1 MAPQIRDIAIT
12 EIETG
17 DRLRAA
23 DGAWIGQLMDSIS
36 QNGLLAPI
44 VLRPIRKVGKRPFEL
59 LAGMH
64 RLAACTSLGWQT
76 LPCMVV
82 AADDQQ
88 ALLTQIDE
96 NIVRHE
102 LNVLDRAMALVER
115 QAIYE
120 ALHPETK
127 KGGDRKS
134 AEYQDKNQTDNLS
147 VWSFAK
153 DAAEKTGMDERSIRR
168 ATKLAKGLRP
178 ETRARLAGT
187 DLADNQA
194 ALTQISDLQ
203 AAEQHGV
210 LDLMLRDEAPIRK
223 VSDALAQ
230 VQGRAL
236 GRERTPGEKQLASF
250 IHLWGRAGVK
260 TRREIIRLVKEY
272 DVEDIDVEK
281 EGLGDV

>member
-1 MAPQIRDIAIT
+1 MAPLIRDIAIT

-36 QNGLLAPI
+36 QNGLLQPI
-44 VLRPIRKVGKRPFEL
+44 LLRPIRKVGKRPFEL

-102 LNVLDRAMALVER
+102 LNVLDRAVALVER

-120 ALHPETK
+120 ALHPETRAGVAGAMAK
-127 KGGDRKS
+127 HGS
-134 AEYQDKNQTDNLS
+134 ATANLS
-147 VWSFAK
+147 FAE
-153 DAAEKTGMDERSIRR
+153 DAAEKTGLSPRSIRR
-168 ATKLAKGLRP
+168 ATKLVKGLRP

-187 DLADNQA
+187 DLAGNQA

-250 IHLWGRAGVK
+250 LHLWGRAGVK
-260 TRREIIRLVKEY
+260 TRREIIRLIKEY
-272 DVEDIDVEK
+272 DVDDIPAATP
-281 EGLGDV
+281 